1 MIKEQ
6 GVNTFKLGI
15 FVLLGTACLVLGLY
29 YIGSKKNFFQST
41 IQLGAQFNNVGGLTR
56 GNNVRF
62 NGIQVGIVSKV
73 YAISDRV
80 IKVEFSV
87 DDQSA
92 HFLTVNS
99 VASIGTDGLLG
110 SKLINITAG
119 EKRGTPVK
127 DGDVLQTLNPIQMDR
142 ALRTLSIT
150 NDNLSAITEN
160 LKYIS
165 ERLSN
170 NNSLWNLLSDTI
182 IAAQVKS
189 AVMRFNVSGKNTAL
203 LTGDLQMIVE
213 HVKNGKGTIGSLLR
227 DTLWS
232 ENLNKTIRHIEMMSD
247 SLQLVAVDFKSIS
260 TSLKNGRGAFNRL
273 VMDTSF
279 SDDLNASMENIKWGT
294 ANFNQNMEALKGV
307 WPFKRYFK
315 KLEKAKK

>member
-1 MIKEQ
+1 
-6 GVNTFKLGI
+6 
-15 FVLLGTACLVLGLY
+15 
-29 YIGSKKNFFQST
+29 
-41 IQLGAQFNNVGGLTR
+41 
-56 GNNVRF
+56 
-62 NGIQVGIVSKV
+62 
-73 YAISDRV
+73 
-80 IKVEFSV
+80 
-87 DDQSA
+87 
-92 HFLTVNS
+92 
-99 VASIGTDGLLG
+99 
-110 SKLINITAG
+110 
-119 EKRGTPVK
+119 
-127 DGDVLQTLNPIQMDR
+127 MDR
-142 ALRTLSIT
+142 ALRTLSVT

-203 LTGDLQMIVE
+203 LTGDLQIIVE

-279 SDDLNASMENIKWGT
+279 SHDLNASMENIKWGT
-294 ANFNQNMEALKGV
+294 ANFNQNMEALKYV